1 MSGYRVRYADDD
13 LMDGHDF
20 VLCHEHE
27 DGVTLFIRR
36 GVRNLPEDENILVWE
51 RAWAAYRELAEVD
64 ALPNRMCEA
73 LA

>member
-27 DGVTLFIRR
+27 DGVTLFMRR
-36 GVRNLPEDENILVWE
+36 GIRDLPEEENVQVWE
-51 RAWAAYRELAEVD
+51 
-64 ALPNRMCEA
+64 
-73 LA
+73 